1 MTWGAIYGVKK
12 KVFSQAQ
19 VYHEVN
25 LNNFN
30 VVNVASYYLVYLSC
44 YLGNYAVCKVA
55 YSKS

>member
-30 VVNVASYYLVYLSC
+30 VVNVASYYLVYL
-44 YLGNYAVCKVA
+44 LVVI
-55 YSKS
+55 